1 MHNLCYKD
9 YDGSKS
15 IAEIEKDIIAIV
27 SSSGDGYGTSSIK
40 EIPGVCDTKNEAFS
54 ELAKYIDFYGGY
66 AIRYRDPAAMQKSK
80 VPELMKK
87 RTALQT
93 ERAEYMLANA
103 VLKGKSEYISCK
115 QCGSKLKRK
124 LIVGNYC
131 PLCGADLSVKAVRDK
146 VARYDIKIK
155 KVEDSIA
162 DNIKKNAKRQREAKT
177 LWLVRYEYHS

>member
-15 IAEIEKDIIAIV
+15 IAEIEKDIISIV

-54 ELAKYIDFYGGY
+54 ALAKYIDFYGGY
-66 AIRYRDPAAMQKSK
+66 AIRYRDPSPKHSSKLRKLVQKY
-80 VPELMKK
+80 E
-87 RTALQT
+87 ALQT
-93 ERAEYMLANA
+93 ERAEYMLANT
-103 VLKGKSEYISCK
+103 VSKGKSEYISCK
-115 QCGSKLKRK
+115 RCGSKLKRK
-124 LIVGNYC
+124 LIIGECC

-146 VARYDIKIK
+146 VARYDKKIK
-155 KVEDSIA
+155 KAA
-162 DNIKKNAKRQREAKT
+162 DAVHNTIKENAKRQREAKT